1 MRRFKNDLIK
11 VAVCIAFAIGAL
23 MVFAV
28 DGRSADWGPRN
39 IIVMI
44 SDGCGYNHV
53 DATSMYQHGTTG
65 AQVYHQF
72 PIQFGMSTYMSGG
85 RYDPERAWS
94 QFNYVTSSATDSAA
108 SATAMS
114 TGVKTYSG
122 AIGVGSDR
130 QPVKNLLERA
140 EEMGK
145 ATGVITSVEI
155 SHATPAGFA
164 AHNTSR
170 DNYLQIAQEMILD
183 SQADVI
189 MGCGHP
195 LFSDSGRPANNTYNY
210 VGGKA
215 VWDGLVAGVVDF
227 DLNGDGAADNSVEDA
242 DGDGVPDAWTLVQE
256 LSEFQAL
263 ALGLTPKRVIGIA
276 QAHTTLQQARSSS
289 AFNVNVPTLVE
300 MARAALNV
308 LDDDPEGLFLMI
320 EGGAI
325 DWAAHSNQSLRMI
338 EEEIDFSNAVQAVVD
353 WVEMNSDWSET
364 LLIVTGDHET
374 GYLTGPD
381 SGPGPEWKPIVNNGA
396 GNLPGMEW
404 HSGSHTNSLLPFF
417 ANGVVSDIFFSYA
430 DEVDPVRGAYIDNI
444 ELAQAVFEL
453 MNLPVANVDVVAVE
467 PGGKVATTLG
477 EIKYS
482 ALQTALLQ
490 NYPNPFNPDT
500 WIPFVL
506 EETAEVDVRIFDMS
520 GALVRT
526 LELGQRTP
534 GEYVSREKAAY
545 WDGTNEMGEDVASG
559 VYFYAIRAGNFADMR
574 KMIIVQ

>member
-1 MRRFKNDLIK
+1 
-11 VAVCIAFAIGAL
+11 
-23 MVFAV
+23 
-28 DGRSADWGPRN
+28 
-39 IIVMI
+39 
-44 SDGCGYNHV
+44 
-53 DATSMYQHGTTG
+53 
-65 AQVYHQF
+65 
-72 PIQFGMSTYMSGG
+72 
-85 RYDPERAWS
+85 
-94 QFNYVTSSATDSAA
+94 
-108 SATAMS
+108 
-114 TGVKTYSG
+114 
-122 AIGVGSDR
+122 
-130 QPVKNLLERA
+130 
-140 EEMGK
+140 
-145 ATGVITSVEI
+145 
-155 SHATPAGFA
+155 
-164 AHNTSR
+164 
-170 DNYLQIAQEMILD
+170 
-183 SQADVI
+183 
-189 MGCGHP
+189 
-195 LFSDSGRPANNTYNY
+195 
-210 VGGKA
+210 
-215 VWDGLVAGVVDF
+215 
-227 DLNGDGAADNSVEDA
+227 
-242 DGDGVPDAWTLVQE
+242 
-256 LSEFQAL
+256 
-263 ALGLTPKRVIGIA
+263 
-276 QAHTTLQQARSSS
+276 
-289 AFNVNVPTLVE
+289 
-300 MARAALNV
+300 
-308 LDDDPEGLFLMI
+308 
-320 EGGAI
+320 
-325 DWAAHSNQSLRMI
+325 MI